1 MFLFL
6 ASIIAESVFPITS
19 CVWLDANGGWCR
31 SIFLMEL
38 EEIKVDVGQSP
49 HVTSEQTD
57 SFYSVASMMDK
68 PEETKGPGYIRNNNN
83 NQFAVD
89 QQEINRLKIE
99 PSTIELR
106 EVIGEGAFGEVREAY
121 WLGTKIAVKL
131 IKTKNPHVLQQEVN
145 ILSQLQHPNIVQ
157 LLGVSL
163 TGEVSMIL
171 MELMDSDLRHLM
183 DTRIQRPPLTYKEAI
198 DIISQ
203 IAAGMAYL
211 HYRQVFHGDLKAANV
226 LVSSTGNHRIQ
237 VKIAD
242 FGVSQ
247 QVKLDK
253 SDTQNF
259 AGKKIFAGIRGTRGW
274 QAPEVSSSEYYE
286 YVASTSNYRDPYR
299 ALEHVFRSTHQAP
312 EGFKSRGLVNNNEL
326 NYSAKADVYS
336 FAVTC
341 AEILTGEVP
350 FSHMKKRDI
359 PLAVIKGARPHLPSD
374 IDSQLA
380 ALIHHCWHHKPSNRP
395 EFVDICST
403 LRTLDLTQDRKR
415 CCTIL

>member
-1 MFLFL
+1 MTTADHGEGF
-6 ASIIAESVFPITS
+6 
-19 CVWLDANGGWCR
+19 CKQQVWHLKTG
-31 SIFLMEL
+31 SS
-38 EEIKVDVGQSP
+38 SP

-99 PSTIELR
+99 PSTIKLG
-106 EVIGEGAFGEVREAY
+106 EVIGQGAFGEVREAY

-131 IKTKNPHVLQQEVN
+131 IKTKSPHVLQQEVN

-163 TGEVSMIL
+163 TGEVGMIL

-237 VKIAD
+237 VKITD

-253 SDTQNF
+253 SDTQDF

-274 QAPEVSSSEYYE
+274 QAPEVSSSEFYDQGVGTTPYLDPE
-286 YVASTSNYRDPYR
+286 YFSAPQ
-299 ALEHVFRSTHQAP
+299 HVQNKESRRTHRAP
-312 EGFKSRGLVNNNEL
+312 ENFKSRGLVNNNEI
-326 NYSAKADVYS
+326 NYYSAKADVYS

-350 FSHMKKRDI
+350 FSHMKKCDI
-359 PLAVIKGARPHLPSD
+359 PLAVINGERPHLPSD

-380 ALIHHCWHHKPSNRP
+380 ALIHHCWHHEPSNRP

-403 LRTLDLTQDRKR
+403 LQTLDLTQGRKR

>member
-1 MFLFL
+1 
-6 ASIIAESVFPITS
+6 
-19 CVWLDANGGWCR
+19 
-31 SIFLMEL
+31 MEL

-68 PEETKGPGYIRNNNN
+68 PEETKGPGCIRNNNN

-163 TGEVSMIL
+163 SGEVSMIL

-286 YVASTSNYRDPYR
+286 YGVSTSNYRDPYS
-299 ALEHVFRSTHQAP
+299 ALEHLFIRPTHQAP
-312 EGFKSRGLVNNNEL
+312 EDFNSIVYNNEL

-359 PLAVIKGARPHLPSD
+359 PRAVIKGARPHLPSD

-380 ALIHHCWHHKPSNRP
+380 ALIHRCWHHKPSNRP